1 MTRVVDERA
10 PGWRATLES
19 LLLHVAIAALLMGGF
34 WNFRSDPPAPQTMAI
49 EAVVV
54 DPRDIGAPPATMIA
68 PPQSQ
73 LPPQPQTEP
82 EKTVV
87 EPVDDVRE
95 RRERARAEAKRNAEA
110 KEKADAKAKAAAKAK
125 ADAKAK
131 VDAKA
136 KLEAEARAKAEAKAK
151 DEARLREEAKLA
163 AERRKRTELEADLQ
177 RQIAAEERV
186 GNMRQSGLG
195 VQWAAAIQARVQRA
209 WIRPPSARTGLDCKV
224 AVTQIPGGT
233 VVAVKVLECN
243 GDEVVR
249 QSIEA
254 AVYRASPLPAPP
266 DPALFERNLELRFR
280 PND

>member
-1 MTRVVDERA
+1 PMTRGADR
-10 PGWRATLES
+10 PTTDRRATLEA
-19 LLLHVAIAALLMGGF
+19 LLLHAVIGGVLVGGF
-34 WNFRSDPPAPQTMAI
+34 WTASREPPAPTQLAI

-54 DPRDIGAPPATMIA
+54 DARDVGAPPPATA
-68 PPQSQ
+68 PEGEAAPEAAA
-73 LPPQPQTEP
+73 PVVQPEPVREP
-82 EKTVV
+82 EP
-87 EPVDDVRE
+87 EPPPKKSLD
-95 RRERARAEAKRNAEA
+95 EAKKAE
-110 KEKADAKAKAAAKAK
+110 AKAKAKAEAKAK

-131 VDAKA
+131 AEAKVKAEAKA
-136 KLEAEARAKAEAKAK
+136 KAEAEAKAKAEAKAQ
-151 DEARLREEAKLA
+151 AEAKA
-163 AERRKRTELEADLQ
+163 RESAKIEAERRKRTELEADLQ

-186 GNMRQSGLG
+186 ANLRQSGLG

-209 WIRPPSARTGLDCKV
+209 WIRPTSARSGLDCKV

>member
-1 MTRVVDERA
+1 MTRGADR
-10 PGWRATLES
+10 PTPDRRATLEA
-19 LLLHVAIAALLMGGF
+19 LLLHAVIGAVLVGGF
-34 WNFRSDPPAPQTMAI
+34 WTASREPPAPTQLAI

-54 DPRDIGAPPATMIA
+54 DAREVGAPPPAAA
-68 PPQSQ
+68 PD
-73 LPPQPQTEP
+73 
-82 EKTVV
+82 V
-87 EPVDDVRE
+87 EPAPEPVAPVAQPAPEPAPEPPPTPKKSIEDE
-95 RRERARAEAKRNAEA
+95 KRS
-110 KEKADAKAKAAAKAK
+110 AAKAR
-125 ADAKAK
+125 AKE
-131 VDAKA
+131 
-136 KLEAEARAKAEAKAK
+136 LAREKAEAKAK
-151 DEARLREEAKLA
+151 AEAKSK
-163 AERRKRTELEADLQ
+163 AEAKAKAEAEAKAKAKAEAELRKRAELEADLQ

-186 GNMRQSGLG
+186 ANLRQSGLG

-209 WIRPPSARTGLDCKV
+209 WIRPTSARSGLDCKV

-254 AVYRASPLPAPP
+254 AVFRASPLPAPP